1 MQEYKVLLF
10 IIEKEFEKSQT
21 IELYLKSDDVEKFLK
36 ETIKKDYRITQIER
50 IKQNDRFTEKSN
62 RWP

>member
-21 IELYLKSDDVEKFLK
+21 IELYLKSNDVEKFLK
-36 ETIKKDYRITQIER
+36 ETIKKDYSITQIER
-50 IKQNDRFTEKSN
+50 IK
-62 RWP
+62 